1 MDPDARTFAQVAVII
16 VGLVG
21 SLTTIGVVAF
31 KVLARGSRRGEL
43 EELASRYE
51 ADGGRS
57 RPGRASL
64 ITYILV
70 HERAKGLISG

>member
-1 MDPDARTFAQVAVII
+1 MRESKTMHDREKELQTLLSSPQ
-16 VGLVG
+16 G
-21 SLTTIGVVAF
+21 
-31 KVLARGSRRGEL
+31 RGEL

-70 HERAKGLISG
+70 HERAKGLIVG